1 MIFTSRIVSTFL
13 STSASQR
20 LFHYHNRSASN
31 LLIATKTRKSKV
43 FLNLRGFLKNTASR
57 ARTCDLVHVKDALSQ
72 LSYDRIMRE
81 MGLEPTRPY
90 SHKNLN
96 LARLPIPTLPRM

>member
-1 MIFTSRIVSTFL
+1 MVLFL
-13 STSASQR
+13 IKSCRFRYSQI
-20 LFHYHNRSASN
+20 NESP
-31 LLIATKTRKSKV
+31 RKLKV
-43 FLNLRGFLKNTASR
+43 FLNLRGFLKSTASR

-72 LSYDRIMRE
+72 LSYDRVMRE